1 MVSEKESSKF
11 RHKRSSGKK
20 IGGTQL
26 TTCGK
31 GECGWSGNLHLSTG
45 LCQWSVRSVGSTQ

>member
-31 GECGWSGNLHLSTG
+31 GGCGWSGNLHLSTG
-45 LCQWSVRSVGSTQ
+45 LCQWLVRSVGSTQ